1 MRRVLPLVAVGAVVV
16 AGCGSGQGTGRLVG
30 LPASEAICRVAKE
43 GLSYRMGSGPVVK
56 PSVDIACQP
65 VDGPQPKIVRVQRV
79 QRLVALRATCDPA
92 IGCS

>member
-1 MRRVLPLVAVGAVVV
+1 MRHTLLVIALAAVV
-16 AGCGSGQGTGRLVG
+16 AGCGSAHGTAELVG
-30 LPASEAICRVAKE
+30 MPAGEAICRLAKE

-56 PSVDIACQP
+56 PSVAIACRP